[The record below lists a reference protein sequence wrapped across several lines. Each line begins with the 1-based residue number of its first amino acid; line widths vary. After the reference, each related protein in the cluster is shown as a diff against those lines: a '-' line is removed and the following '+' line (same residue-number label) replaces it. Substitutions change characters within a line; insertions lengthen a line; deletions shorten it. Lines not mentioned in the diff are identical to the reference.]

1 LDTLGY
7 MDDVTTELKQKIQKI
22 IDLIKQDLSTIRT
35 GRASSSLVE
44 NIVIDA
50 YGGSAKLKV
59 LELATIGTTDART
72 IVITPF
78 DHSVIQEIEKG
89 IVAANVGLN
98 PIVDG
103 QILRIS
109 IPPLSEERRE
119 ELIKGMKHKLENG
132 RIMVRQARHDAMESV
147 KHANND
153 KEISDDDMH
162 RHEKDIQRIID
173 ETIASI
179 DAMGAQKEEE
189 LMQV

>member
-1 LDTLGY
+1 
-7 MDDVTTELKQKIQKI
+7 MDYTSELRQKIEKI
-22 IDLIKQDLSTIRT
+22 MEILKQDLGSVRT

-59 LELATIGTTDART
+59 LELATIGTTDPKT

-78 DHSVIQEIEKG
+78 DHTVIQEIEKG

-103 QILRIS
+103 QILRIN
-109 IPPLSEERRE
+109 IPPLSEERRQ

-132 RIMVRQARHDAMESV
+132 RIMVRQARHDAMDHV
-147 KHANND
+147 KKAHEE

-173 ETIASI
+173 DTIAQI
-179 DAMGAQKEEE
+179 DGMGRQKEEE
-189 LMQV
+189 LLQV

>member
-1 LDTLGY
+1 MQDYTS
-7 MDDVTTELKQKIQKI
+7 ELRKQIQKI
-22 IDLIKQDLSTIRT
+22 IDLLKQDLSTIRT

-50 YGGSAKLKV
+50 YGGSARLKV
-59 LELATIGTTDART
+59 LELATIGTADART
-72 IVITPF
+72 INITPF
-78 DHSVIQEIEKG
+78 DPTVIQEIEKG

-103 QILRIS
+103 QMLRIN

-119 ELIKGMKHKLENG
+119 ELIKGMRHKLENG

-153 KEISDDDMH
+153 KDISDDDLH

-173 ETIASI
+173 ETISSI
-179 DAMGAQKEEE
+179 DGMGRQKEEE
-189 LMQV
+189 LLQV

>member
-1 LDTLGY
+1 MQDFTS
-7 MDDVTTELKQKIQKI
+7 DLKNHIQKI
-22 IDLIKQDLSTIRT
+22 IDLLKQDLSSIRT

-59 LELATIGTTDART
+59 LELATIGATDPHT

-78 DHSVIQEIEKG
+78 DHTVISEIEKG

-103 QILRIS
+103 QVLRIN
-109 IPPLSEERRE
+109 IPPLSEERRQ

-132 RIMVRQARHDAMESV
+132 RIMVRQARHDAMEQV
-147 KHANND
+147 KRAHD
-153 KEISDDDMH
+153 EKEISDDDMH
-162 RHEKDIQRIID
+162 RHEKDIQKVID
-173 ETIASI
+173 DTIAQI
-179 DAMGAQKEEE
+179 DSMGKQKEEE
-189 LMQV
+189 LLQV

>member
-1 LDTLGY
+1 
-7 MDDVTTELKQKIQKI
+7 MDDVTGELKQKIQKI

-35 GRASSSLVE
+35 GRASASLVE

-50 YGGSAKLKV
+50 YGGSAKLRV

-78 DHSVIQEIEKG
+78 DHTVIQEIEKG

-103 QILRIS
+103 QMLRIN

-132 RIMVRQARHDAMESV
+132 KVMVRQARHDAMGSV

-153 KEISDDDMH
+153 KEISDDDLR

-173 ETIASI
+173 ETIAQI
-179 DAMGAQKEEE
+179 DSMGAQKEEE

>member
-1 LDTLGY
+1 MQDYTS
-7 MDDVTTELKQKIQKI
+7 ELKQHIQKI
-22 IDLIKQDLSTIRT
+22 LELLKQDLATIRT
-35 GRASSSLVE
+35 GRASASLVE

-59 LELATIGTTDART
+59 LELATIGATDPRT

-78 DHSVIQEIEKG
+78 DHTVIQEIEKG

-103 QILRIS
+103 QMLRIN

-147 KHANND
+147 KHANSD
-153 KEISDDDMH
+153 KEISDDDLH
-162 RHEKDIQRIID
+162 RHEKDIQKIVDDTISQID
-173 ETIASI
+173 N
-179 DAMGAQKEEE
+179 MGKQKEEE
-189 LMQV
+189 LLQV